1 LDGFVKQQ
9 RLVIVLVVLLVVAG
23 LVWFSYFKT
32 DSSALTANASS
43 NDQDYKAPP
52 PVENPEL
59 HKDRIEAARKTEY
72 KSAGRNIFV
81 AQAAAPVVVAQSQ
94 PKPKPLPYGPQ
105 PPVPDPPPPPLTL
118 PPNMK
123 FYGYGTVPN
132 GTGRR
137 AFLTDAE
144 EIYVVP
150 EGGLLLNRFRII
162 KVGNA
167 TLEFEEVSTG
177 RRGTAPLEE
186 QAAPSGPSA

>member
-1 LDGFVKQQ
+1 VKQQ

-32 DSSALTANASS
+32 DSSALTSNASAS
-43 NDQDYKAPP
+43 TQDPP
-52 PVENPEL
+52 PLYVDNPRLRLEE
-59 HKDRIEAARKTEY
+59 IPMARNTEY
-72 KSAGRNIFV
+72 KSGGRNIFV
-81 AQAAAPVVVAQSQ
+81 AQAAAPVVVAQAPQ
-94 PKPKPLPYGPQ
+94 KPKPLKYGPE

-132 GTGRR
+132 GSGRR
-137 AFLTDAE
+137 AFFTDGE
-144 EIYVVP
+144 EIFVIP

-167 TLEFEEVSTG
+167 TLEFEEVSSG

>member
-1 LDGFVKQQ
+1 MKQQ

-23 LVWFSYFKT
+23 LVWFSYFKS
-32 DSSALTANASS
+32 DSSALTANASAS
-43 NDQDYKAPP
+43 TQDPP
-52 PVENPEL
+52 PIYVENPEL

-72 KSAGRNIFV
+72 KSGGRNIFV
-81 AQAAAPVVVAQSQ
+81 AQAAAPVVVAQAQ

-105 PPVPDPPPPPLTL
+105 QPIDPPPPPPPVL
-118 PPNMK
+118 PYK

-144 EIYVVP
+144 GVVYVVP
-150 EGGLLLNRFRII
+150 EGEVLLNRFRII

>member
-1 LDGFVKQQ
+1 VKQQ

-23 LVWFSYFKT
+23 LVWFSYFKS
-32 DSSALTANASS
+32 DSSALTANASAS
-43 NDQDYKAPP
+43 TQDPP
-52 PVENPEL
+52 PLYVDNPRLRLE
-59 HKDRIEAARKTEY
+59 KIPIARNTEY
-72 KSAGRNIFV
+72 KSGSRNIFV
-81 AQAAAPVVVAQSQ
+81 AQAAAPVVVAHAQ

-105 PPVPDPPPPPLTL
+105 QPIDPPPPPPPVL
-118 PPNMK
+118 PYK

-144 EIYVVP
+144 GVVYVVP
-150 EGGLLLNRFRII
+150 EGEVLLNRFRII

>member
-32 DSSALTANASS
+32 DSSALTSNASAS
-43 NDQDYKAPP
+43 TQDPP
-52 PVENPEL
+52 PLYVDNPRLRLEE
-59 HKDRIEAARKTEY
+59 IPIARNTEY
-72 KSAGRNIFV
+72 KSGGRNIFV
-81 AQAAAPVVVAQSQ
+81 AQAAAPVVVAHSQ

-105 PPVPDPPPPPLTL
+105 QPIDPPPPPPPVL
-118 PPNMK
+118 PYK

-137 AFLTDAE
+137 AFLTDSE
-144 EIYVVP
+144 GLVYVVP
-150 EGGLLLNRFRII
+150 EGEVLLNRFRII

-167 TLEFEEVSTG
+167 SLEFEEISTG